1 MNQENGV
8 FGPRFFVPG
17 ARVPIASLLPHPSGK
32 QAQQKK

>member
-17 ARVPIASLLPHPSGK
+17 ARVPIASPLLHPARKRPH
-32 QAQQKK
+32 QKK

>member
-17 ARVPIASLLPHPSGK
+17 VREPSASLLLHAARE
-32 QAQQKK
+32 QAHQKK